1 MQLILLSSLT
11 NVSYSAHTLVFFQ
24 GAILFAG
31 MDIFSG
37 EDFYEKHF
45 TFKETS
51 PINLRFEEFG
61 IENKNFIMN
70 SGSYLIM

>member
-1 MQLILLSSLT
+1 
-11 NVSYSAHTLVFFQ
+11 
-24 GAILFAG
+24 

-37 EDFYEKHF
+37 EDFYAKHF

-51 PINLRFEEFG
+51 PINVRFEEFG
-61 IENKNFIMN
+61 IEDKNFVMN